1 LYISNEAVYD
11 ITNNNTSKEA
21 NQMTK
26 RIEDYDLSAI
36 VTAAAKGVIDTQ
48 AMLHEGA
55 PTWDDLDLDTQNDI
69 REMALPF
76 IYHGT
81 KILDDLGFS
90 KAPIDLE
97 GLGK

>member
-1 LYISNEAVYD
+1 VYD
-11 ITNNNTSKEA
+11 ITISNNQSKET
-21 NQMTK
+21 QMTK

-36 VTAAAKGVIDTQ
+36 VTAAAKGVVDTQ
-48 AMLHEGA
+48 AMLHENA
-55 PTWDDLDLDTQNDI
+55 ASWDDLDLDTQNDI

-81 KILDDLGFS
+81 KILDELGFS